1 MSAAR
6 RDDRR
11 ERLAF
16 FGLVFSEGEGVGF
29 TTIGAVAA
37 LADAFFFAAAFGV
50 AFFAAGFFVDFG
62 VAFFAAAF
70 FVIFFVAFLARAGA
84 LTAAFFFFVFAPGL
98 LLLGFFAAFGRAREG
113 LFRAACAFFGFVF
126 FAAFF
131 AAFFAVALD
140 LPGFALLFFGD
151 IWASID
157 PQGRNFSGCF
167 SFSGRYRSMT
177 KLRSNFANACCSAR
191 TFILR
196 SC

>member
-6 RDDRR
+6 RDDRL

-16 FGLVFSEGEGVGF
+16 FGFVFSEGAGAGF
-29 TTIGAVAA
+29 TTIGVVGA
-37 LADAFFFAAAFGV
+37 LAVAFFFAAAFFGV
-50 AFFAAGFFVDFG
+50 AFFAAGFFAGLLAGLLADFFVAFF
-62 VAFFAAAF
+62 VAFFAAG
-70 FVIFFVAFLARAGA
+70 FLFR
-84 LTAAFFFFVFAPGL
+84 GL
-98 LLLGFFAAFGRAREG
+98 DAVFGRAREA
-113 LFRAACAFFGFVF
+113 LFRAACAFLGFTF
-126 FAAFF
+126 FAAF
-131 AAFFAVALD
+131 FFAVALD
-140 LPGFALLFFGD
+140 LPGFALLFLGD

>member
-16 FGLVFSEGEGVGF
+16 FGLVFSEGAGVGF

-70 FVIFFVAFLARAGA
+70 FARAGA
-84 LTAAFFFFVFAPGL
+84 LTAVFFFFVFAPGL

-113 LFRAACAFFGFVF
+113 LFRAACAFFGFV
-126 FAAFF
+126 FF

>member
-6 RDDRR
+6 RDDRL

-16 FGLVFSEGEGVGF
+16 FGFVFSEGAGAGF

-37 LADAFFFAAAFGV
+37 LAVAFFFAAAFFGV
-50 AFFAAGFFVDFG
+50 AFFAAGFFAGLLAGLLADFF
-62 VAFFAAAF
+62 VAFFA
-70 FVIFFVAFLARAGA
+70 RTGA
-84 LTAAFFFFVFAPGL
+84 LPAGFLFVFFAAGFLFRGL
-98 LLLGFFAAFGRAREG
+98 GAAFGRAREA
-113 LFRAACAFFGFVF
+113 LFLAACAFLGFTF
-126 FAAFF
+126 FAAF
-131 AAFFAVALD
+131 FFAVALD
-140 LPGFALLFFGD
+140 LPGFALLFLGD